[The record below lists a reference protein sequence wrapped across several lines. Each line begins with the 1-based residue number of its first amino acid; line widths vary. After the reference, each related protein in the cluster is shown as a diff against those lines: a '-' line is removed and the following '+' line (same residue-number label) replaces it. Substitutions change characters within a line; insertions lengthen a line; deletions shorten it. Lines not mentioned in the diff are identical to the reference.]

1 MTLPWLDRLGE
12 WNPQLFREI
21 KGRLKRR
28 NIAIAI
34 ATSVLG
40 QLLVL
45 LYWLR
50 QIPTQHYYMGG
61 PYCQL
66 RKVYEA
72 SQRQSAQLGAQ
83 YSQLQAQFSR
93 YTKPEHYN
101 PEKIQELKGR
111 IEDLKARREHLEQ
124 FLINGNCPPDAI
136 NMQLW
141 WQDHYP
147 QIFTSLSVTIL
158 FALLVVGSYMLINDL
173 AREERRGT
181 LNFVRLSPQSTQSI
195 LLGKLL
201 GVPILLYIAAIL
213 TIPSFLWSGLSAQ
226 IPLVE
231 IISFWVVLV
240 ASCAFFYS
248 ASLLFGLVS
257 SGLGGFQSWLGSG
270 AILIFL
276 VIANTR
282 QIDHSPT
289 DWLNLFNPSVLL
301 PYLVDR
307 TGSRYKQFP
316 FNHGAI
322 QDWQWFYLPLGAAGI
337 SVVIFSLLNYG
348 LWTYWIGQAL
358 NRRFRNPTTTMLSKQ
373 QSYLLVACSTVVTL
387 GFALQSPQQRYSSQ
401 FLYNL
406 NALFVVNLLLFL
418 GLIAALSPH
427 RQALQDWARYRRSKG
442 STARRFWSYSLVQDL
457 IWGEKSP
464 AVGAI
469 AINLIIASLP
479 VVSWILL
486 WNVGLDHK
494 LTALSGLVLILNLI
508 LLYAAL
514 TQLMLLMK
522 TPKRTI
528 WAAGTVVSAIFLP
541 PLILS
546 MLSLNPGQ
554 NGGGLWLFTAFPW
567 YAVEKASAT
576 LICQVLFVHW
586 SILGVLTLQL
596 TRQLRRA
603 GESASFALLA
613 GRQTVSSDQ

>member
-1 MTLPWLDRLGE
+1 MTIAWLDRLGE

-21 KGRLKRR
+21 KGRLKGR

-34 ATSVLG
+34 ATSLLG

-50 QIPTQHYYMGG
+50 QMPNQHYYMGG
-61 PYCQL
+61 PYCKL
-66 RKVYEA
+66 RNAYEA

-101 PEKIQELKGR
+101 LEKIQELKGR
-111 IEDLKARREHLEQ
+111 IEDLKARKEHLEQ
-124 FLINGNCPPDAI
+124 FLLNGNCPPDAI

-141 WQDHYP
+141 LQDHYP
-147 QIFTSLSVTIL
+147 KIFTSLSVTIL

-201 GVPILLYIAAIL
+201 GVPILLYVAAIL
-213 TIPSFLWSGLSAQ
+213 TIPLFLWSGLSAQ
-226 IPLVE
+226 IPLIE
-231 IISFWVVLV
+231 IISFWAVLV

-257 SGLGGFQSWLGSG
+257 SGLSGFQAWLGSG

-276 VIANTR
+276 FIANSR
-282 QIDHSPT
+282 EIDHSPT

-307 TGSRYKQFP
+307 TGSRYTQFP
-316 FNHGAI
+316 FNHGPI
-322 QDWQWFYLPLGAAGI
+322 QDWQWFYLPLGASGI

-348 LWTYWIGQAL
+348 LWTYWIGQSL

-373 QSYLLVACSTVVTL
+373 QSYLLIACSTVVTL
-387 GFALQSPQQRYSSQ
+387 GFALQSPQERFSSQ

-406 NALFVVNLLLFL
+406 HALFIVNVVLFL

-427 RQALQDWARYRRSKG
+427 RQALQDWARYRHSKVAN
-442 STARRFWSYSLVQDL
+442 SRRFWSYSLVQDL

-464 AVGAI
+464 AVRAI
-469 AINLIIASLP
+469 AINLIIASVP
-479 VVSWILL
+479 VISWILL
-486 WNVGLDHK
+486 WDVGFNHK
-494 LTALSGLVLILNLI
+494 LTALSGLVLILNSILI
-508 LLYAAL
+508 YAAL

-528 WAAGTVVSAIFLP
+528 WAAGTVVSTIFLP
-541 PLILS
+541 PLILTL
-546 MLSLNPGQ
+546 LSVNPGQ

-567 YAVEKASAT
+567 YAVEKASAM

-586 SILGVLTLQL
+586 SILGVLSLQL

-613 GRQTVSSDQ
+613 GRQTVNSEQ